1 MSIFRYFDVN
11 MSVSQPKVRKALFIF
26 TVLDWKWRGR
36 PCCKWVWLYFCPHKS
51 VPVSSNR
58 VLFTTLLVDKVFNC
72 AILIIQHFCLF
83 SPMFVQVSQASEPLV
98 EPSRLADP
106 HLLGLD
112 PGLPGHSGV
121 MLQCRQSGGQEVDG
135 DGAGEYWDRLVSIKV
150 SRMVHKCIYY
160 MISVSVDMFK
170 SI

>member
-72 AILIIQHFCLF
+72 AILIIQHYCLF
-83 SPMFVQVSQASEPLV
+83 TPMFVQVSQASEPLV

-150 SRMVHKCIYY
+150 SRMVHKCIF
-160 MISVSVDMFK
+160 V
-170 SI
+170 